1 MEDRYTTTMIQRTRG
16 NSERIML
23 QEGIF
28 LSGLM
33 DKNKSYFR
41 WGVFSWMVNDLLI
54 YTQLV
59 ILVQNVG
66 S

>member
-33 DKNKSYFR
+33 DKNAKTISD
-41 WGVFSWMVNDLLI
+41 GVYS
-54 YTQLV
+54 
-59 ILVQNVG
+59 VG
-66 S
+66 WLMIFLYIHNW

>member
-23 QEGIF
+23 QEGVF

-33 DKNKSYFR
+33 DKNAKAISD
-41 WGVFSWMVNDLLI
+41 GVYS
-54 YTQLV
+54 
-59 ILVQNVG
+59 VG
-66 S
+66 WLMIFLYIHNW

>member
-33 DKNKSYFR
+33 DKNAKATSD
-41 WGVFSWMVNDLLI
+41 GVYSLAWLMIFLYIHNW
-54 YTQLV
+54 
-59 ILVQNVG
+59 
-66 S
+66 